1 MLRNATNL
9 LTKWNVRNNRKP
21 LIVWGARQVGKTYLV
36 KDIFAEEYYP
46 DAYIYIDFKIE
57 DEIRDFCDYT
67 ANAEKIIEYI
77 SLYKG
82 KDINKNTLL
91 IFDEIQECPNI
102 ISSLKYFCQDFREI
116 PVIATGSMVR
126 IRLQRELTRNGSAQK
141 FMFPVGKIE
150 QLTIYPL
157 SFDEFLLNSN
167 EKLFN
172 ATKKA
177 YESRKP
183 LNSSVHELVL
193 NEFYK
198 YLLIGGMPEAVNT
211 YFESNSFLESR
222 RVLKDLY
229 DNYLSDMEL
238 YQASR
243 ESCLRSKNLF
253 SNIYRQLNKESKN
266 FSPGFIEEKT
276 KTRDYFHPIQWLTLA
291 HIVNQS
297 FQLKQHVTMPL
308 IPDGEGKF
316 RLFLGDIG
324 MFSYQSG
331 INASSFIAP
340 DKENTLSGI
349 FYENYVANELVA
361 KGIGLYYWRGKNEAE
376 LEFIIESD
384 NKLYPLD
391 VKKGKGVL
399 NSLDKFSNQNSFEV
413 AIKIS
418 KNNYGYDHEKKLVT
432 IPFYFMSFL
441 AEDLKNGLFKVD

>member
-150 QLTIYPL
+150 QFTIYPL

-253 SNIYRQLNKESKN
+253 SNIYRQLNKKSKN

-413 AIKIS
+413 AIKVS

>member
-349 FYENYVANELVA
+349 
-361 KGIGLYYWRGKNEAE
+361 
-376 LEFIIESD
+376 
-384 NKLYPLD
+384 
-391 VKKGKGVL
+391 
-399 NSLDKFSNQNSFEV
+399 
-413 AIKIS
+413 
-418 KNNYGYDHEKKLVT
+418 
-432 IPFYFMSFL
+432 
-441 AEDLKNGLFKVD
+441 